1 MGRYAPYMM
10 NTSCGAVYIGGDDRS
25 INTHLSAHHHSLRTR
40 YLRKSAAAKH
50 EQPTGKIRYQLK
62 FSKFRITLTVIQ
74 MILFL
79 HLVIQSQFTVNF
91 YYFLA
96 HHHYEIFFLNFI
108 GNLFQITF
116 RMTVKR
122 ALLQIYY
129 HVVGYQ

>member
-1 MGRYAPYMM
+1 MM

-25 INTHLSAHHHSLRTR
+25 INTHLSAHHHYLRTR

-50 EQPTGKIRYQLK
+50 EQPTVKIRYQLK
-62 FSKFRITLTVIQ
+62 FSKLRITLTVIQ

-96 HHHYEIFFLNFI
+96 HHHYEIFISKFYWKPLSNNI
-108 GNLFQITF
+108 QNDSKEGIVANILPCGRLSINS
-116 RMTVKR
+116 
-122 ALLQIYY
+122 IWYD
-129 HVVGYQ
+129 